1 MITKNKNA
9 IVLWTTDQER
19 KTMKLKIDFD
29 EDQLDKL
36 LHAKLNSLMKLLQ
49 YDLNR
54 RKEGTGMA
62 IFDTDLDTDVKIM
75 KDHIKAFKTVL
86 KYYG

>member
-1 MITKNKNA
+1 MKIKVDFDDEQLDD
-9 IVLWTTDQER
+9 VLCA
-19 KTMKLKIDFD
+19 KLK
-29 EDQLDKL
+29 
-36 LHAKLNSLMKLLQ
+36 SLIKLLQ
-49 YDLNR
+49 DDLKR

>member
-1 MITKNKNA
+1 
-9 IVLWTTDQER
+9 
-19 KTMKLKIDFD
+19 MKLKIDFD

-36 LHAKLNSLMKLLQ
+36 LHAKLKSLMKLLQ
-49 YDLNR
+49 YDLKR

>member
-1 MITKNKNA
+1 MKIKVDFDDEQLDH
-9 IVLWTTDQER
+9 VLSA
-19 KTMKLKIDFD
+19 KLKG
-29 EDQLDKL
+29 L
-36 LHAKLNSLMKLLQ
+36 LKLLQ
-49 YDLNR
+49 DDLKR
-54 RKEGTGMA
+54 RKEGVGMA

>member
-1 MITKNKNA
+1 
-9 IVLWTTDQER
+9 
-19 KTMKLKIDFD
+19 MKIKIDFD
-29 EDQLDKL
+29 EEQLDKL

-75 KDHIKAFKTVL
+75 KNHIKAFKTVL

>member
-1 MITKNKNA
+1 
-9 IVLWTTDQER
+9 
-19 KTMKLKIDFD
+19 MKLKIDFD
-29 EDQLDKL
+29 DEQLDHVL
-36 LHAKLNSLMKLLQ
+36 SAKLKGLLKLLQ
-49 YDLNR
+49 DDLKR
-54 RKEGTGMA
+54 RKEGVGMA

>member
-1 MITKNKNA
+1 MKIKVDFYDEQLDD
-9 IVLWTTDQER
+9 VLCA
-19 KTMKLKIDFD
+19 KLK
-29 EDQLDKL
+29 
-36 LHAKLNSLMKLLQ
+36 SLMKLLE
-49 YDLNR
+49 YDLKR
-54 RKEGTGMA
+54 RKEGAGMA

>member
-1 MITKNKNA
+1 
-9 IVLWTTDQER
+9 
-19 KTMKLKIDFD
+19 MKIKIDFD
-29 EDQLDKL
+29 EEQLDKL
-36 LHAKLNSLMKLLQ
+36 LHAKLKSLMKLLQ

>member
-1 MITKNKNA
+1 
-9 IVLWTTDQER
+9 
-19 KTMKLKIDFD
+19 MKLKIDFD
-29 EDQLDKL
+29 DEQLDHVL
-36 LHAKLNSLMKLLQ
+36 CAKLRSLMELLK
-49 YDLNR
+49 YDLKS

>member
-1 MITKNKNA
+1 MKIKVDFDDEQLDD
-9 IVLWTTDQER
+9 VLCA
-19 KTMKLKIDFD
+19 KLK
-29 EDQLDKL
+29 
-36 LHAKLNSLMKLLQ
+36 SLMKLLQ
-49 YDLNR
+49 DDLKR

>member
-1 MITKNKNA
+1 
-9 IVLWTTDQER
+9 
-19 KTMKLKIDFD
+19 MKIKIDFD
-29 EDQLDKL
+29 EEQLDKL

-49 YDLNR
+49 YDLKR

>member
-1 MITKNKNA
+1 
-9 IVLWTTDQER
+9 
-19 KTMKLKIDFD
+19 MKIKIDFD
-29 EDQLDKL
+29 DEQLDDVL
-36 LHAKLNSLMKLLQ
+36 CAKLKSLMKLLQ
-49 YDLNR
+49 DDLKR

-75 KDHIKAFKTVL
+75 KDHIKAFKIVL

>member
-1 MITKNKNA
+1 
-9 IVLWTTDQER
+9 
-19 KTMKLKIDFD
+19 MKIKIDFD

-54 RKEGTGMA
+54 RKEGAGMA

>member
-1 MITKNKNA
+1 
-9 IVLWTTDQER
+9 
-19 KTMKLKIDFD
+19 MKIKIDFD
-29 EDQLDKL
+29 EEQLDKL
-36 LHAKLNSLMKLLQ
+36 LHAKLNSLMNLLK

>member
-1 MITKNKNA
+1 MKIKVDFDDEQLDH
-9 IVLWTTDQER
+9 VLCA
-19 KTMKLKIDFD
+19 KLK
-29 EDQLDKL
+29 
-36 LHAKLNSLMKLLQ
+36 SLMKLLQ
-49 YDLNR
+49 YDLKR

-75 KDHIKAFKTVL
+75 KNHIKAFKTVL